1 VKDVQAYYDDFST
14 TYDRGRDRGYHA
26 HIDDLE
32 AACVRRRMRGG
43 RVLELGCGTGLVLER
58 VRGFAPGASG
68 ADLSLGM
75 LKRARARGL
84 AVSQASALALPYR
97 DASLDLV
104 YSFKV
109 LPHVERLDVALAE
122 VSRVLAPG
130 GVALLEFYNPV
141 SLRGLWK
148 KLRWWKAPVG
158 AGSHDREVYTAY
170 HTPEAARDV
179 VREAGL
185 EAGGACGIVLLTPHP
200 FAHRVPLL
208 GAILRGCERA
218 LAESPLA
225 RWAGFYVVIARRPA
239 AVMTAAAA
247 SAGEE
252 RA

>member
-1 VKDVQAYYDDFST
+1 VKDVQVYYDDFST

-32 AACVRRRMRGG
+32 AACVQRWKRGE

-58 VRGFAPGASG
+58 VRAFAPAAGG
-68 ADLSLGM
+68 ADLSHGM
-75 LKRARARGL
+75 LRRARARGL
-84 AVSQASALALPYR
+84 PVVQASALALPYR
-97 DASLDLV
+97 DGSLDLV

-122 VSRVLAPG
+122 VGRVLAPG
-130 GVALLEFYNPV
+130 GAALLEFYNPV

-158 AGSHDREVYTAY
+158 AGSHDREVFTAY
-170 HTPEAARDV
+170 HTPERARAAAAA
-179 VREAGL
+179 AGL
-185 EAGGACGIVLLTPHP
+185 EVEGACGIVLLTPHP
-200 FAHRVPLL
+200 IAHRVPLL
-208 GAILRGCERA
+208 GAMLRAFERA

-225 RWAGFYVVIARRPA
+225 CWAGFYVVIARRPA
-239 AVMTAAAA
+239 QSEGAARG
-247 SAGEE
+247 SV

>member
-1 VKDVQAYYDDFST
+1 MKDTQAYYDDFSA

-32 AACVRRRMRGG
+32 AACVRRWLPGG
-43 RVLELGCGTGLVLER
+43 RVLELGCGTGLVLDR
-58 VRGFAPGASG
+58 VRRFAPQATG

-75 LKRARARGL
+75 LRRARARGL
-84 AVSQASALALPYR
+84 RVVKASALALPYR

-109 LPHVERLDVALAE
+109 LPHVEGLDRGLAE
-122 VSRVLAPG
+122 VARVLAPG
-130 GVALLEFYNPV
+130 GVALLEFYNPR

-148 KLRWWKAPVG
+148 KLRWWKAKVG
-158 AGSHDREVYTAY
+158 EGSHDREVYTAY
-170 HTPEAARDV
+170 HTPESAAALARV
-179 VREAGL
+179 AGL
-185 EAGGACGIVLLTPHP
+185 EPEAACGIVLFTPHP

-208 GAILRGCERA
+208 GSLIRGLERA

-225 RWAGFYVVIARRPA
+225 RWAGFYVVIARRRE
-239 AVMTAAAA
+239 AAAGRQA
-247 SAGEE
+247 TVG

>member
-1 VKDVQAYYDDFST
+1 MKDVQVYYDDFST

-32 AACVRRRMRGG
+32 AACVRRWKRGE
-43 RVLELGCGTGLVLER
+43 RVLELGCGTGLVLDR
-58 VRGFAPGASG
+58 VRVFAPAASG

-75 LKRARARGL
+75 LRRARARGL
-84 AVSQASALALPYR
+84 AVVQASALALPWR
-97 DASLDLV
+97 DGSVDLV

-109 LPHVERLDVALAE
+109 LPHVERLDVALDE
-122 VSRVLAPG
+122 VRRVLAPG
-130 GVALLEFYNPV
+130 GAALLEFYNPV

-158 AGSHDREVYTAY
+158 AGSHDREVFTAY
-170 HTPEAARDV
+170 HSPERARAAA
-179 VREAGL
+179 EAAGL
-185 EAGGACGIVLLTPHP
+185 EVCGACGIVLLTPHP

-208 GAILRGCERA
+208 GGLLRTLERA

-225 RWAGFYVVIARRPA
+225 RWAGFYVVIAKRPA
-239 AVMTAAAA
+239 AARADDR
-247 SAGEE
+247 AGAR